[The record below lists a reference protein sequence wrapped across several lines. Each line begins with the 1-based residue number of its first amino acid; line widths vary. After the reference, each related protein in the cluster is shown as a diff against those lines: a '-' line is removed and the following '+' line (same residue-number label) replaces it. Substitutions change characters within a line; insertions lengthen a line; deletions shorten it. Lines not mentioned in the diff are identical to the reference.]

1 MPEAIDTVIFDL
13 GRVLIDFDHN
23 RSASAMAAASR
34 MSVNEVYGLFFDSQL
49 VQRFEAGRLSPEHFY
64 QEVKRMLGFRMSMPA
79 FVAVWNDIFFLSEK
93 NKQVHALAMRLR
105 RRYTVAVLS
114 NINALHFAFI
124 KKKYPVLNRFSHV
137 IASCEE
143 GYIKPHPLIYRR
155 ALKRLGAKPRTTLY
169 IDDRP
174 DLIAAARRLGI
185 NSFVFTGI
193 EQLYLDLSR
202 AGMA

>member
-1 MPEAIDTVIFDL
+1 MPDAIDTVIFDL

-34 MSVNEVYGLFFDSQL
+34 LSVKEVYGLFFDSQL
-49 VQRFEAGRLSPEHFY
+49 VQRFEAGKMSPGYFY
-64 QEVKRMLGFRMSMPA
+64 QEVKRMLGFEMGMPA

-93 NKQVHALAMRLR
+93 NRQVHALAMRLR
-105 RRYTVAVLS
+105 KRYTVAVLS
-114 NINALHFAFI
+114 NINELHFAFI
-124 KKKYPVLNRFSHV
+124 KKHYPILKRFSHV

-155 ALKRLGAKPRTTLY
+155 TLKRLGAQPHTTLY

-185 NSFVFTGI
+185 NGFVFTGI
-193 EQLYLDLSR
+193 EQLYLDLSQSGV
-202 AGMA
+202 A